1 MYIIMYTKKREE
13 KGKKMNAQEQY
24 KQNVIG
30 YFCFFP
36 LLTVTYA
43 HSQE

>member
-1 MYIIMYTKKREE
+1 MYISMYTKKSEE

-24 KQNVIG
+24 KQNVTG
-30 YFCFFP
+30 YICVFP
-36 LLTVTYA
+36 VLTVTYA